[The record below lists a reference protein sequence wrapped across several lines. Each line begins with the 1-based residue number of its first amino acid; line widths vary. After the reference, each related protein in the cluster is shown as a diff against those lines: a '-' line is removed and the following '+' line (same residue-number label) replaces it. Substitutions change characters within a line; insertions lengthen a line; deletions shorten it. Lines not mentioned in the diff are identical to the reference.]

1 MASVLNM
8 QTLGG
13 ATSPALAAWSTVS
26 GSNCGKKGWS
36 TISGSN
42 CGNLAAFR

>member
-1 MASVLNM
+1 MASVLDM
-8 QTLGG
+8 QTLG
-13 ATSPALAAWSTVS
+13 ATASPALAAWSTVS
-26 GSNCGKKGWS
+26 ASNCGKKGWS

>member
-1 MASVLNM
+1 MASVLDM
-8 QTLGG
+8 QTLG
-13 ATSPALAAWSTVS
+13 ATASPVLAAWSTVS
-26 GSNCGKKGWS
+26 ASNCGKKGWS